1 MSQFQLIK
9 SRRFLPLFCTQFLGA
24 FNDNVYKNALI
35 ILITFQATS
44 LYGLDSNM
52 LVVISG
58 GIFILPFFLVSATA
72 GQLADKYEKSVLIQ
86 RIKIL
91 EIVIMVL
98 AVIGFYFNSIFMLML
113 LLFLMGAQST
123 LFGPLKYGILPQH
136 LQVEEL
142 VGGNGLISMGT
153 FLAILLGTILGG
165 LLISIPE
172 YGGYIV
178 AIMVVFF
185 AGLGFI
191 ASLFIPKAEAAE
203 PEIQLNWNI
212 FSQTVKTM
220 GYALENKMVFVSIL
234 AISWFWF
241 VGSTYLYQVPAYSKT
256 ILGSNNEVVTLL
268 LTTFSIGIGLGA
280 MMCEKLSG
288 GKIEL
293 GIVTLGAIGISW
305 FSTELYFA
313 SQPFMDLAPPEGQ
326 MNASEFLTTTGSW
339 RVLIDLILIG
349 FFGGIYI
356 VPLNATVQKRSHP
369 QRRARVIAALS
380 ILSGLFMVA
389 STLTTLAMLKMG
401 LTTPQIFLVLAVL
414 NIIITGVFFLLQPE
428 FLKSFVRWLRFT
440 NNE

>member
-280 MMCEKLSG
+280 MMCENCQGEKLN
-288 GKIEL
+288 
-293 GIVTLGAIGISW
+293 W
-305 FSTELYFA
+305 
-313 SQPFMDLAPPEGQ
+313 
-326 MNASEFLTTTGSW
+326 
-339 RVLIDLILIG
+339 VLSHS
-349 FFGGIYI
+349 
-356 VPLNATVQKRSHP
+356 VPLV
-369 QRRARVIAALS
+369 
-380 ILSGLFMVA
+380 
-389 STLTTLAMLKMG
+389 
-401 LTTPQIFLVLAVL
+401 LV
-414 NIIITGVFFLLQPE
+414 GFLLNYTLQVN
-428 FLKSFVRWLRFT
+428 LLWI
-440 NNE
+440 